1 MRRLLTALV
10 LASLL
15 AVTLTA
21 TLPATFPT
29 TYAQR
34 TDKSKK
40 AAASVTAQ
48 RGVDTIAAAQLRDYL
63 TFIASDEM
71 EGRDTPSRGLD
82 TTAKFLAMNL
92 ARWGFKPAGDN
103 GTYLQRIELRRDRAD
118 TGQTKFEY
126 NGRALTTGTDF
137 LPAGG
142 SGTVSGSLVFAGTGW
157 FIKSKEMDAYK
168 DIDPTGKIAV
178 IVGTPNQTPRGVS
191 RTELGKAGEDFMNPS
206 DYARKKGVVGLI
218 YLPDFQYLANWQ
230 RIRQR
235 LVERGSTVVAKFQ
248 TESTPALPS
257 VVISPEIANSLFAGE
272 RQTASVIFNASYGTT
287 QPTPFVMSET
297 KKVSLSLASNVE
309 TVPTQNV
316 VAVWEGSDPLLKSEY
331 VALGAHYDHVG
342 SGCPPAGNDTIC
354 NGADDDGSGTTAL
367 LGMAEALAKSPTRPK
382 RSVLFVWHCGEEKG
396 LWGSRYFTE
405 FPTVPLD
412 KIVAQINID
421 MIGRSKKEGDTNPRN
436 SELTGPEAIYVIGST
451 MMSTELGEL
460 VNTVNKTYL
469 NLTFDTRY
477 DDPKD
482 PNRFFYRSDHF
493 NYARK
498 GIPIIFF
505 FDGVH
510 EDYHRAGDTADKID
524 YQKMEKVT
532 RTIYMTAWEI
542 ANRAERLKVD
552 KPLPSQITGT
562 E

>member
-1 MRRLLTALV
+1 MRRFLTALV

-15 AVTLTA
+15 VV
-21 TLPATFPT
+21 TFPA

-34 TDKSKK
+34 ASDRSKK
-40 AAASVTAQ
+40 ASASTTIQ
-48 RGVDTIAAAQLRDYL
+48 RGVDTIVAAQLRDYL

-118 TGQTKFEY
+118 AGQTKFEL

-157 FIKSKEMDAYK
+157 FIKSKEIDAYK

-178 IVGTPNQTPRGVS
+178 IVGTPNQSPRGVS
-191 RTELGKAGEDFMNPS
+191 RAEMGKPGEDFMNPS
-206 DYARKKGVVGLI
+206 DYARKKGAVGLI
-218 YLPDFQYLANWQ
+218 YIPDFQYLANWQ

-248 TESTPALPS
+248 TESTPPLPS
-257 VVISPEIANSLFAGE
+257 IVISPEIANALFAGE
-272 RQTASVIFNASYGTT
+272 RQTASGVFTASYGTSA
-287 QPTPFVMSET
+287 PTPFVMNEQ
-297 KKVSLSLASNVE
+297 KKVTLSLATSVE
-309 TVPTQNV
+309 TVATQNV
-316 VAVWEGSDPLLKSEY
+316 VAVWEGSDPLLKTEY

-354 NGADDDGSGTTAL
+354 NGADDDGSGTTAM

-382 RSVLFVWHCGEEKG
+382 RSILFVWHCGEEKG

-405 FPTVPLD
+405 YPTVPLD
-412 KIVAQINID
+412 KIVAQINMD
-421 MIGRSKKEGDTNPRN
+421 MIGRSKKVGDTNPRN
-436 SELTGPEAIYVIGST
+436 NELTGPDSIYLIGST
-451 MMSTELGEL
+451 MMSTELGEI
-460 VNTVNKTYL
+460 VNTVNKSYL

-510 EDYHRAGDTADKID
+510 EDYHRPGDTADKID
-524 YQKMEKVT
+524 YEKMEKVT

-542 ANRAERLKVD
+542 ANRPARLKVD
-552 KPLPSQITGT
+552 KPLPSQVTGS